1 MPLTRIKATAI
12 GNDSITTA
20 KLDDTAGG
28 LTLPG
33 TQFVKVPVG
42 TTGQR
47 PGGAAGG
54 QLRFNTTLG
63 VLEQY
68 NTNTNAWAAIDSPP
82 VITSISYPGSQTAAD
97 PAGGETITVAG
108 SNFQTG
114 AVVTVGGTSASSV
127 TVVSTSSIT
136 FVAPAKTAGDYD
148 VVVTNA
154 NGLAATSVA
163 GISYNGTPSFSTA
176 AGNIGTL
183 ESGVAMSTITIVASE
198 PDGGAIAY
206 SVTGGSLP
214 SGVSLASANG
224 QLTGTPVSVSANTTS
239 TFTITATDNENQTN
253 TRQFNLIVLRPVYVT
268 QISNSCMFDGSS
280 SRLQRT
286 QEAAST
292 TYTWSGWLKKSGRF
306 NDYEIIWCSGNDIA
320 VGFWGSI
327 STSDIY
333 VHSGG
338 SNYRTGYMTRD
349 VSSWYH
355 VVFQNNAGTFTIWVN
370 GYQIYQNSIG
380 RALSTTANATR
391 IGHYYSG
398 GSGAYYFDGYMS
410 DIHFIDGQA
419 KSPTDFAAEYNDVW
433 TPIAYTGTYGT
444 GGYRLEF
451 TTSNNP
457 GRDTSGITP
466 YNNFAYGGIDYAHLV
481 KDSPTINMATQNS
494 LCVRR
499 DELTVPTY
507 YRGNRH
513 ISYPNAGGNQTF
525 GAATHTVSRG
535 KWYFEVYVKAENGN
549 MNIGIGVQGDVNSS
563 GSAFSGAHY
572 HGYRSTNGAI
582 SAASGSSSGSGD
594 TYTTGDVIGCAF
606 DLDSASRTIKWYKN
620 GTLQSTTTGIDA
632 NDYIIFV
639 KGTTSEESVVNF
651 GQDSN
656 FDTYK
661 TGGAGA
667 ADGNGVGTFYYA
679 PPTGHLAICS
689 KNIKES
695 PVNTALGDQP
705 EKNFSVTTWTGDDT
719 NNRVI
724 ALDFVPDFTW
734 IKGTTQGYGHI
745 LYDSLRVGKYVLVY
759 TSLQE
764 QSASNL
770 SWTNSGTFTG
780 ASNFVVDRGTNASQ
794 NNNGDKYVAWNWKAG
809 GKPSATNSAGAGNV
823 PTAGSVKIDGA
834 NKTDALAGTIAA
846 NKITANTKSGFSIVQ
861 YTGAGNGAK
870 TVAHGLNS
878 APEMIWVKNLDDNDN
893 WAVYSSE
900 IDAAHHL
907 LINNNAAI
915 FNPTNKRWGSTRPTN
930 EVFTIGDTT
939 TDNEVGSNGDEYIA
953 YCWHSVPGFSKIGT
967 YTGTGDADKG
977 AYIYC
982 GFKPAWIMV
991 KSLSTTNRW
1000 VWYDNQHSDGGG
1012 TVNVQKNP
1020 ILDGAELENTAG
1032 AQGSGTN
1039 QTWDFY
1045 GNGFRVLRTGD
1056 VYNTAGHN
1064 YMFMAFAQDSHKYA
1078 EGR

>member
-42 TTGQR
+42 TTAQR
-47 PGGAAGG
+47 PGSAAAG

-114 AVVTVGGTSASSV
+114 ATVTVGGTSASSV

-148 VVVTNA
+148 LVVTNA
-154 NGLAATSVA
+154 NGLAATLSS
-163 GISYNGTPSFSTA
+163 GFSYNGTPSFTTA

-183 ESGVAMSTITIVASE
+183 ESGVAMSTITIVAAE
-198 PDGGAIAY
+198 PDGGTLAF
-206 SVTGGSLP
+206 SVTAGTLP

-239 TFTITATDNENQTN
+239 TFTVTATDNENQTN

-268 QISNSCMFDGSS
+268 QINQSLMLDGSAS
-280 SRLQRT
+280 ALVRT

-292 TYTWSGWLKKSGRF
+292 TYTWSGWIKKSGRF
-306 NDYEIIWCSGNDIA
+306 DDYEILWSSGNNIA
-320 VGFWGSI
+320 VGFWGSLT
-327 STSDIY
+327 TSDIY
-333 VHSGG
+333 VHSNG

-355 VVFQNNAGTFTIWVN
+355 LVFQNNAGTFTIWLN
-370 GYQIYQNSIG
+370 GYQIYSNSIG
-380 RALSTTANATR
+380 QALSTTTNATT
-391 IGHYYSG
+391 IGRYYSG
-398 GSGAYYFDGYMS
+398 GNGAYYFDGYIS
-410 DIHFIDGQA
+410 DVHFIDGQA

-433 TPIAYTGTYGT
+433 TPIAYSGTYGT
-444 GGYRLEF
+444 GGYRLTF
-451 TTSNNP
+451 SDANNLGADVSGNSN
-457 GRDTSGITP
+457 TMSL
-466 YNNFAYGGIDYAHLV
+466 GGIQSVH
-481 KDSPTINMATQNS
+481 KMIDSPTINMATQNS
-494 LCVRR
+494 LGIRR
-499 DELTVPTY
+499 DVNSNIPAY

-525 GAATHTVSRG
+525 GMATHTVSRG
-535 KWYFEVYVKAENGN
+535 KWYFEVFVKAENGN
-549 MNIGIGVQGDVNSS
+549 MNIGIGTQGDVNSS
-563 GSAFSGAHY
+563 GQHY

-582 SAASGSSSGSGD
+582 SAASGSSGGSGAS
-594 TYTTGDVIGCAF
+594 YTTGDVIGCAF

-651 GQDSN
+651 GQDSD
-656 FDTYK
+656 FDGYK

-667 ADGNGVGTFYYA
+667 ADGNSIGTFYYA

-695 PVNTALGDQP
+695 PLNTALGDQP
-705 EKNFSVTTWTGDDT
+705 EKNFSVTTWTGDNT
-719 NNRVI
+719 NNRAI
-724 ALDFVPDFTW
+724 ALDFVPDMTW
-734 IKGTTQGYGHI
+734 IKGTNQGYGHI
-745 LYDSLRVGKYVLVY
+745 LYDSLRVGYYFLPY
-759 TSLQE
+759 TANGDS
-764 QSASNL
+764 SVGNF
-770 SWTNSGTFTG
+770 SWTNSGQFTG
-780 ASNFVVDRGTNASQ
+780 ASNFVVDKGTNASQ
-794 NNNGDKYVAWNWKAG
+794 NNTGDKYVAWNWKAG

-861 YTGAGNGAK
+861 YTGAGNGIK

-878 APEMIWVKNLDDNDN
+878 APEMIWVKNQSSDNEN
-893 WAVYSSE
+893 WCIYSSTF
-900 IDAAHHL
+900 DVNKHL
-907 LINNNAAI
+907 RLNSNSTAST
-915 FNPTNKRWGSTRPTN
+915 PTNQRWGNTRPTST
-930 EVFTIGDTT
+930 VFTIGDTT
-939 TDNEVGSNGDEYIA
+939 TDNEVGDNGDPYIA

-967 YTGTGDADKG
+967 YVGTGSANNG
-977 AYIYC
+977 AFIYC

-1000 VWYDNQHSDGGG
+1000 VWYDNSHSDGGG

-1032 AQGSGTN
+1032 SQGGGTN

-1056 VYNTAGHN
+1056 VYNTSGHT